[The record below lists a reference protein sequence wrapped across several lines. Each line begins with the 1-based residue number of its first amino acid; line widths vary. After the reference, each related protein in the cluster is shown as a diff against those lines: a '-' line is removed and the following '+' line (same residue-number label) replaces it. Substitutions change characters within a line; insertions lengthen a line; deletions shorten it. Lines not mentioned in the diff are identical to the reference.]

1 MAHEV
6 QSAGGLLALE
16 PGDVLRFQDV
26 YDNLGPVLQR
36 VSVRNTQEQ
45 PLDVVFRASG
55 EALRW
60 MQLRAG
66 AAEHID
72 WPGAGAYNS
81 VAWARAGGLSPSSL
95 RTMRHF
101 AANLAPLE
109 RLALGACAV
118 ADVYVEARPA
128 LLSAHGDGRVSPS
141 ASSPTRA
148 TTPESERGVTQL
160 ATELGIEAVCGARAE
175 SYTLPVQLNACVPR
189 MDMQLVADGTAHAA
203 EAGGQLVLD
212 YGDVVVGQRE
222 SRTIRI
228 ENSSAIELF
237 TQLQIH
243 TPDGVPAESPI
254 SVVDADSGAAV
265 PAVSARAAAP
275 FAPFALA
282 PYASRLLNI
291 ELRPHVACADFEQT
305 ITLVNLHLQSRPLRV
320 VVRANIL
327 GIATGD
333 VLGLNDSS
341 LDFGDC
347 AGGQWTRQVLILKNN
362 ADVVLDVVL
371 SADAGVEATFQLADV
386 PARESEPDAGEEV
399 PDAPLADAPLADVA
413 PALRELLTQRGAAAV
428 RVDDDV
434 SSTAS
439 QAGSRPPSPGAD
451 GGSVPS
457 VASAPAGGPSRV
469 ASYSASALAPSA
481 QGGAVRRLHD
491 PMQMLRGGEQQHNQ
505 VDNLLLRPGSQW
517 RIVVSH
523 RPPAEP
529 VDESYS
535 AGRLKHATF
544 NVFLDYA
551 RATGSARS
559 SGGRERRTVVC
570 HTRTCTPFVSVS
582 PKTVDFGVASV
593 GTRKNSQIAVTNH
606 SDLSTRIAM
615 RFVSKV
621 LSMYMD
627 EVVVPARQTV
637 AMRIDFFPR
646 RVNDSYRKQ
655 ITVANLLNRSNDQI
669 FEVRSRNV
677 DPQRVSFHSLFYRI
691 LTPSGS
697 NFVDFGDVNI
707 NSPRVRS
714 FAIENLCRTR
724 LTLELTVA
732 HPEDLVLYVKAG
744 TQGAEAPPR
753 RDARGTEL
761 KEHFLEAISTDARP
775 RAAAAPQPPQQPPR
789 ARTVNI
795 GAALRRGAKGRTT
808 IPFGRSVTYKDRAA
822 LHGLEPLDLASG
834 PPVDALRLRHPR
846 KYQVLRSC
854 CTSAPASRGEHD
866 ERSAAGAG
874 AAPAAASEPMS
885 RADSGM
891 GRAHAQSPTP
901 PPHQHPTSASP
912 ALTGKRRMTP
922 LVPGANEVQNLSLDD
937 LIVALESQASNLS
950 TFFLRNLEA
959 EEQYVRSEI
968 ALHRALDEA
977 ISSHKLVPIGVLEVP
992 PRAEMQVVA
1001 VYSPSGSTRPH
1012 IQGTARKQDS
1022 RVFLRLLEFDAAR
1035 ANRPEFAAL
1044 RGLDVDELPVRDLM
1058 VRATVCRSML
1068 ELGQPHINFGH
1079 MDKGDER
1086 QRKIWIQNRS
1096 EWALRYC
1103 IRKSG
1108 SIASG
1113 DIRLGLGR
1121 YGVVPGF
1128 GKRSV
1133 DFVFAPSLSGVF
1145 NERLLVKNVADPDD
1159 DQAVILKAS
1168 VRKVPNFAVDP
1179 PQLDFGTC
1187 RGTRVSTAESVLVTN
1202 TTPKSRTLHVEA
1214 DDSMLPGVPVDVYI
1228 ALSSDS
1234 GAQLSRDEEEEVE
1247 TLLQKLK
1254 IASRKGNVDKL
1265 AKYHERLSR
1274 LGVAAPG
1281 EADSGAPEPSAA
1293 AGAAHVFLWPPH
1305 RRTPAAPA
1313 TFTLVLP
1320 PNTSQK
1326 LLLRVALRHVAH
1338 VHSVHVGLH
1347 ITEQRNRDEVRTVAI
1362 HAAAEPDD
1370 A

>member
-6 QSAGGLLALE
+6 QSASGLLALE
-16 PGDVLRFQDV
+16 PGDILRFQDV

-36 VSVRNTQEQ
+36 VSVRNTREQ
-45 PLDVVFRASG
+45 PLDVVFRSSG
-55 EALRW
+55 EVLRW

-109 RLALGACAV
+109 RLTLGPKQV

-128 LLSAHGDGRVSPS
+128 MLSAHGDGRLSPS
-141 ASSPTRA
+141 ASSPSRSA
-148 TTPESERGVTQL
+148 TPESERGVTQL
-160 ATELGIEAVCGARAE
+160 VTELGIDAVCGPHTE
-175 SYTLPVQLNACVPR
+175 SYTLPVQLNACMPR
-189 MDMQLVADGTAHAA
+189 MDMQLVEDGIAHAA

-243 TPDGVPAESPI
+243 TPDDVPAESPI

-265 PAVSARAAAP
+265 PAVSARDAAS

-282 PYASRLLNI
+282 PFASRTLDI
-291 ELRPHVACADFEQT
+291 ELRPRVACADFEQT
-305 ITLVNLHLQSRPLRV
+305 ITLVNLHLQSRPLRII
-320 VVRANIL
+320 VRANIL

-333 VLGLNDSS
+333 VLGINDSS

-386 PARESEPDAGEEV
+386 PARENEPDTSEDV
-399 PDAPLADAPLADVA
+399 PDVPLADVSA
-413 PALRELLTQRGAAAV
+413 MREFLAQRGAV
-428 RVDDDV
+428 RPDEDV

-457 VASAPAGGPSRV
+457 VASAPPSGPSRV
-469 ASYSASALAPSA
+469 ASYSASALAPS
-481 QGGAVRRLHD
+481 QGGTVRRLHD

-517 RIVVSH
+517 RIVVSY

-535 AGRLKHATF
+535 AGRLKNASF
-544 NVFLDYA
+544 NIFLDYA

-559 SGGRERRTVVC
+559 SWGRERRTVVC

-593 GTRKNSQIAVTNH
+593 GTRKNSEITVTNH

-707 NSPRVRS
+707 HSPRVRS

-744 TQGAEAPPR
+744 TPGAETR
-753 RDARGTEL
+753 SRDARGTEL

-775 RAAAAPQPPQQPPR
+775 RVAQAPQPQPR
-789 ARTVNI
+789 VRTVNI
-795 GAALRRGAKGRTT
+795 GAALKRGAKGRTT
-808 IPFGRSVTYKDRAA
+808 IPFGRSVTYKDKAA
-822 LHGLEPLDLASG
+822 LHGLEHLDLASG
-834 PPVDALRLRHPR
+834 PPVDALRVRNPR
-846 KYQVLRSC
+846 KYQVLRYFG
-854 CTSAPASRGEHD
+854 TAHAVRGEHD
-866 ERSAAGAG
+866 ERSAPRAVG
-874 AAPAAASEPMS
+874 EPLS
-885 RADSGM
+885 RTDSGASQ
-891 GRAHAQSPTP
+891 AHAKSPTP
-901 PPHQHPTSASP
+901 PSPPPAAAASP

-922 LVPGANEVQNLSLDD
+922 LVAGASEVQNLSLDD
-937 LIVALESQASNLS
+937 LIIALESQASNLS

-977 ISSHKLVPIGVLEVP
+977 VSSHKLVPIGVLEVP
-992 PRAEMQVVA
+992 PHAEMQVIA

-1035 ANRPEFAAL
+1035 ANRPEFEAL

-1159 DQAVILKAS
+1159 DQAVVLKAS

-1187 RGTRVSTAESVLVTN
+1187 RGTRVSTAESVLVSN
-1202 TTPKSRTLHVEA
+1202 MTPKSRTLHVEA
-1214 DDSMLPGVPVDVYI
+1214 DDSMLPDMPVDVYI
-1228 ALSSDS
+1228 ALSSDP

-1274 LGVAAPG
+1274 LGVSAPG
-1281 EADSGAPEPSAA
+1281 EADSDAPESTAT
-1293 AGAAHVFLWPPH
+1293 AGTAHVFLWPPH

-1326 LLLRVALRHVAH
+1326 LLLRVALRHVTH
-1338 VHSVHVGLH
+1338 IHSVHVGLY

-1370 A
+1370 